1 MNYKGLCLTLTAA
14 NVAPDSQS
22 GAWPLETTSMWLWDK
37 NDPSPPY
44 TPQGI
49 TSFVDGTTGQEVVVV
64 SWHSDTDGGDARISY
79 LMSADDGSGNYLYG
93 HARLG
98 DAGTTAK
105 LHAGGV
111 AFFDNQL
118 LVADTSHGVIAYD
131 VTNPRQIDKVDW
143 RVDWIT
149 NYDLDAGNPALE
161 RFSFTDVDWTDPENP
176 LLLTGV
182 YVNSKGSTTHQPSV
196 LGWPL
201 AAGKG
206 PSLNSPTV
214 FLDSTPTSPSFKT
227 FWYMQG
233 VAHYGNRWY
242 LSQSGGIDSIGVLK
256 GDLSSKSPKFDK
268 LVTTD
273 LGLEDLHIPP
283 GGQYLWGL
291 TENVD
296 AKGTGDPRPFFR
308 ITL

>member
-1 MNYKGLCLTLTAA
+1 VDYKGLPLTLTAA
-14 NVAPDSQS
+14 SVAPSSQS
-22 GAWPLETTSMWLWDK
+22 GAWPLKTTSMWLWNE
-37 NDPSPPY
+37 NDPSPPC

-49 TSFVDGTTGQEVVVV
+49 TSFVDDTTGQEVVIV
-64 SWHSDTDGGDARISY
+64 SWHSDAEGGDARISY
-79 LMSADDGSGNYLYG
+79 LVSADDGSANYLYG

-118 LVADTSHGVIAYD
+118 LVADTYHGVIAFD
-131 VTNPRQIDKVDW
+131 VTNPQQDGEGNWQVA
-143 RVDWIT
+143 WIT
-149 NYDLDAGNPALE
+149 NYELDTGNPALK
-161 RFSFTDVDWTDPENP
+161 RFSFTDVDWTDPKNP
-176 LLLTGV
+176 LLLTGI
-182 YVNSKGSTTHQPSV
+182 YVNTKDSITLQPSV

-201 AAGKG
+201 VAGQG
-206 PSLNSPTV
+206 PSLKSPTV

-233 VAHYGNRWY
+233 VAHYGDRWY
-242 LSQSGGIDSIGVLK
+242 LSQSGKFGSIRSLK
-256 GDLSSKSPKFDK
+256 GDLSSEPPRFDK
-268 LVTTD
+268 MVTTD

>member
-1 MNYKGLCLTLTAA
+1 MKYNGVPLTLTAA
-14 NVAPDSQS
+14 SVDPSSQS
-22 GAWPLETTSMWLWDK
+22 GAWPLKTTSMWLWDS
-37 NDPSPPY
+37 NDPSPPC

-49 TSFVDGTTGQEVVVV
+49 TSFVDDTTGQEVVVV

-79 LMSADDGSGNYLYG
+79 LVSADDGSNNYLYG

-118 LVADTSHGVIAYD
+118 LVADTDHGVVAFA
-131 VTNPRQIDKVDW
+131 VTDPQPVGTDTWQVDL
-143 RVDWIT
+143 IT
-149 NYDLDAGNPALE
+149 RYDLDAGNPALE
-161 RFSFTDVDWTDPENP
+161 RFSFTDVDWTDPANP

-182 YVNSKGSTTHQPSV
+182 YVNTAQSTEHQPSI

-201 AAGKG
+201 TAGKG

-214 FLDSTPTSPSFKT
+214 FLDSTPTSPSFKS

-233 VAHYGNRWY
+233 VAHYGDRWY
-242 LSQSGGIDSIGVLK
+242 LSQSGKIAGIRSLK
-256 GDLSSKSPKFDK
+256 GDLSSEPPRFDNVAK
-268 LVTTD
+268 TD

-283 GGQYLWGL
+283 GGKYLWGL

-296 AKGTGDPRPFFR
+296 GKGTDDPRPFFR